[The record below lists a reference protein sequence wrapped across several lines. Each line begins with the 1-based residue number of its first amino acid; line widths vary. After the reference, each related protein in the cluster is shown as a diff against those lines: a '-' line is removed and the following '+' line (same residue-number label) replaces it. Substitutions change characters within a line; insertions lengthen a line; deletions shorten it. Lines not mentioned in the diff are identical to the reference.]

1 MTNFLNRPKTTWAL
15 VLWSGYIATW
25 TLVTGP
31 GPAMVALWSLAGMI
45 VLGSL
50 LFARQPLFQ
59 HGPGLSG
66 LFVWPGRTHWRVVNP
81 HHDLEALAAD
91 CADDGRYEFLFSGVP
106 LPITG
111 GVGSP
116 VNPVAIK

>member
-1 MTNFLNRPKTTWAL
+1 MTNFLNWPKTTWAL

-31 GPAMVALWSLAGMI
+31 GPAMVALWWVAGMI

-50 LFARQPLFQ
+50 LFATQPLFH

-66 LFVWPGRTHWRVVNP
+66 LFVWPRVTEWRNVTSAKPPPRAMQVERP
-81 HHDLEALAAD
+81 
-91 CADDGRYEFLFSGVP
+91 
-106 LPITG
+106 
-111 GVGSP
+111 
-116 VNPVAIK
+116 